1 MERFER
7 FTVLI
12 TNITR
17 NIRKIKTEEMVRW
30 NLRSHHVSCIYY
42 LFTKGSLTSKKLC
55 EICSEDKANISRS
68 IDYLE
73 EEGFVVQKSITKK
86 RYNAQYVL
94 TDKGKSVG
102 KIISDRI
109 DEVINSVSGELSD
122 EERATMYK
130 CLEMINNRLVSVCDE
145 YKK

>member
-17 NIRKIKTEEMVRW
+17 SIRRIKNEEMVRW
-30 NLRSHHVSCIYY
+30 NLRSHHVSCVYY
-42 LFTKGSLTSKKLC
+42 LYKKGALTSKKLC
-55 EICSEDKANISRS
+55 DICNEDKANISRS

-73 EEGFVVQKSITKK
+73 AEGFITQKNNKQK
-86 RYNAQYVL
+86 RYNSQYIL
-94 TDKGKSVG
+94 TEKGMTVG
-102 KIISDRI
+102 RIISERI
-109 DEVINSVSGELSD
+109 DEVINYASGDLCD
-122 EERATMYK
+122 KDRATMYA
-130 CLEMINNRLVSVCDE
+130 CLEAINEKLSVFSDE

>member
-12 TNITR
+12 ANITR
-17 NIRKIKTEEMVRW
+17 SIRKIKTEEMARW

-42 LFTKGSLTSKKLC
+42 MYTKGALTSKKLC
-55 EICSEDKANISRS
+55 DICNEDKANISRS

-73 EEGFVVQKSITKK
+73 AEGFVVPKNNAKK
-86 RYNAQYVL
+86 RYNAQFIL
-94 TDKGKSVG
+94 TEKGQSVG
-102 KIISDRI
+102 KIICERI
-109 DEVINSVSGELSD
+109 DDVINSASSGVSD
-122 EERATMYK
+122 EERDTMYK
-130 CLEMINNRLVSVCDE
+130 CLEAINERLSFISDE

>member
-17 NIRKIKTEEMVRW
+17 NIRKIKTEEMSRW
-30 NLRSHHVSCIYY
+30 GLRSHHVSCIYY
-42 LFTKGSLTSKKLC
+42 LYTKGALTSKKIC
-55 EICSEDKANISRS
+55 AVCSEDKANVSRT

-73 EEGFVVQKSITKK
+73 TEGFITQKSNSRK
-86 RYNAQYVL
+86 RYNAQYQL
-94 TDKGKSVG
+94 TEKGLSVG
-102 KIISDRI
+102 KIIKERV
-109 DEVINSVSGELSD
+109 DEVINSASGELSE
-122 EERATMYK
+122 EERTVMYH
-130 CLEMINNRLVSVCDE
+130 CLEMINDRLGKISDE

>member
-17 NIRKIKTEEMVRW
+17 SIRKIKNEEMSRW
-30 NLRSHHVSCIYY
+30 GLRSHHVSCIYY
-42 LFTKGSLTSKKLC
+42 LYTKGALTSKKLC
-55 EICSEDKANISRS
+55 DLCNEDKANVSRT

-73 EEGFVVQKSITKK
+73 AEEFVTQRSNSRK
-86 RYNAQYVL
+86 RYNAQYQL
-94 TDKGKSVG
+94 TEKGRSVG
-102 KIISDRI
+102 GIIADRI
-109 DEVINSVSGELSD
+109 HEVITSASGALSE
-122 EERATMYK
+122 EERSIMYH
-130 CLEMINNRLVSVCDE
+130 CLEMINDKLGAISDE

>member
-17 NIRKIKTEEMVRW
+17 SIRKIKNEEMVRW

-42 LFTKGSLTSKKLC
+42 LYKKGALTSKKLC
-55 EICSEDKANISRS
+55 DICNEDKANISRS
-68 IDYLE
+68 IDFLE
-73 EEGFVVQKSITKK
+73 EEGFVVQKNSKQK
-86 RYNAQYVL
+86 RYNAQYIL
-94 TDKGKSVG
+94 TEKGSAVA
-102 KIISDRI
+102 KIISERI
-109 DEVINSVSGELSD
+109 DDVINFASSGLNDD
-122 EERATMYK
+122 ERDVMYK
-130 CLEMINNRLVSVCDE
+130 CLEMIDQRLASVSDE